1 MIRNFL
7 AKNEEKPC
15 VSSVS
20 GNSIPTINVI
30 CIRNTSTDIRFI
42 VVGRCNTYIKKPQQ
56 PLKKAKKN
64 NDKKT
69 PHFRVLRLIF

>member
-1 MIRNFL
+1 MK
-7 AKNEEKPC
+7 KNLVYLPF
-15 VSSVS
+15 S
-20 GNSIPTINVI
+20 GTHLLY
-30 CIRNTSTDIRFI
+30 TSTDIRFI

-56 PLKKAKKN
+56 PLKKAKKY